1 MIIIFERV
9 EILNSELQ
17 KVSLNFQEAQLKI
30 KRIISSIRQ
39 QRNEGFEDIWEDIL
53 KKSNELKLKPPAKL
67 INKKIP
73 KKFMYGSEPHSFSSG
88 KDRFKVSFYEVL
100 DLTISSLND
109 RFQKNVIN
117 QLCSLEKFIIGE
129 DKLITDVITFYGTDF
144 NNEKLLLHR
153 NMLLD
158 IAKSR
163 EIPISSTQNAI
174 DFLKSDISLRSM
186 LNELN
191 KLVKMILTVPVSSC
205 TTERSFSALRRLK
218 TFLRST
224 MSQNR
229 LNDMAILHVHRN
241 ENVDIEIV
249 ANSFIN
255 KKKIRQNT
263 FAL

>member
-1 MIIIFERV
+1 MIR
-9 EILNSELQ
+9 
-17 KVSLNFQEAQLKI
+17 
-30 KRIISSIRQ
+30 
-39 QRNEGFEDIWEDIL
+39 
-53 KKSNELKLKPPAKL
+53 
-67 INKKIP
+67 
-73 KKFMYGSEPHSFSSG
+73 
-88 KDRFKVSFYEVL
+88 YE
-100 DLTISSLND
+100 
-109 RFQKNVIN
+109 K
-117 QLCSLEKFIIGE
+117 
-129 DKLITDVITFYGTDF
+129 TDVIKFYGTDPY
-144 NNEKLLLHR
+144 NEKLILHR
-153 NMLLD
+153 VMLLD

-191 KLVKMILTVPVSSC
+191 KLLKIILNVPVTSC
-205 TTERSFSALRRLK
+205 TAERSFSAIRRFK

-229 LNDMAILHVHRN
+229 LNDMAILHEQRN

-255 KKKIRQNT
+255 KTKIRQNT